1 MFRSVHEFVHDLR
14 NPDLPPS
21 FLCHGQEPEGHRQS
35 SGSRSCSLRY
45 TRAQSYRRERR
56 LDDVGASDR
65 LPVRGRKVVEREQ
78 LLLVLGESGDSLR
91 IPISVLLRER
101 LDLFLRDRLRLGL
114 EDICAAA
121 SWRAAAAATHTE
133 PTLAALPATVF
144 HGHELLAS
152 VLTNADQHQRTQPIR
167 LEVDVGVN
175 PVGEEVRIA
184 TIAQITLAPAFV
196 LPLPLVDEAS
206 DRARREP
213 RRGVFAQQRCQRLSE
228 VARRQPAQ
236 VQHRQLL
243 GDLRR
248 PPHVRRQDRT
258 REALGLAKLS
268 GPAEETKTKS
278 VYPVLEGHRA
288 SSQVV
293 VS

>member
-78 LLLVLGESGDSLR
+78 LLLVLGESGDGLR

-114 EDICAAA
+114 EDICAGA
-121 SWRAAAAATHTE
+121 SWRAAAAASAARRVRSLFGTPSSVAPPPSATPRATPSRSRAPRRRWQE
-133 PTLAALPATVF
+133 AELRTRAALSRDA
-144 HGHELLAS
+144 H
-152 VLTNADQHQRTQPIR
+152 
-167 LEVDVGVN
+167 
-175 PVGEEVRIA
+175 
-184 TIAQITLAPAFV
+184 
-196 LPLPLVDEAS
+196 
-206 DRARREP
+206 
-213 RRGVFAQQRCQRLSE
+213 
-228 VARRQPAQ
+228 
-236 VQHRQLL
+236 
-243 GDLRR
+243 
-248 PPHVRRQDRT
+248 
-258 REALGLAKLS
+258 
-268 GPAEETKTKS
+268 
-278 VYPVLEGHRA
+278 
-288 SSQVV
+288 
-293 VS
+293 